1 MKTRRYIK
9 WFSSLFFDDC
19 LIEEK
24 KGCKLTIVA
33 KLTSACI
40 PDTPLNIERRHEDRK
55 IASFHSKS
63 IANFLASNRKGSYIY

>member
-1 MKTRRYIK
+1 MKTRKYIK

-19 LIEEK
+19 LTEEK

-55 IASFHSKS
+55 
-63 IANFLASNRKGSYIY
+63 N

>member
-40 PDTPLNIERRHEDRK
+40 PDTPLNIERRFAYELTQRK
-55 IASFHSKS
+55 
-63 IANFLASNRKGSYIY
+63 NLTTETNRKEVTNK